1 MCRNQSDKNQEG
13 SESSCGSVTPFPHQH
28 WTFCMCTTCR
38 CVIIS
43 LAAFLCRSVAWRDT
57 ERLRGRLGMYRSAGD
72 SVDCNTQRANEL
84 NPPID
89 LPAAL
94 EGDVI
99 NETRYRRTYD
109 SEFSATTIEYFVW
122 PALIRN
128 GKVICKGEVVTKRL
142 PSPRTRKVCF
152 CISR

>member
-1 MCRNQSDKNQEG
+1 MA
-13 SESSCGSVTPFPHQH
+13 
-28 WTFCMCTTCR
+28 WT
-38 CVIIS
+38 
-43 LAAFLCRSVAWRDT
+43 LVALD
-57 ERLRGRLGMYRSAGD
+57 
-72 SVDCNTQRANEL
+72 
-84 NPPID
+84 PPID

-142 PSPRTRKVCF
+142 PSPRTRKVCYENSE
-152 CISR
+152 C